1 LKSHEI
7 LIVDDDI
14 KICNLIKEVL
24 EPENIST
31 TVATTG
37 KEAQSLLISKTF
49 DLIILDIMLEDTD
62 GFQLMRNIQVEKID
76 TPIIFLTGKQQDYD
90 KILAFGMGADDYIT
104 KPFSVSVL
112 IARVKAHLR
121 RGDRVKELQLSSK
134 KLVKEPFILNLDT
147 YQLFKNGK
155 EIFLSAKEIKI
166 MKFFMEN
173 PNIIFTKDQLYE
185 KIWND
190 VFIDNNSVRVYI
202 LNLRKK
208 IEDNPQKPK
217 YLKTAWGIGYK
228 FTV

>member
-1 LKSHEI
+1 
-7 LIVDDDI
+7 
-14 KICNLIKEVL
+14 
-24 EPENIST
+24 
-31 TVATTG
+31 
-37 KEAQSLLISKTF
+37 
-49 DLIILDIMLEDTD
+49 
-62 GFQLMRNIQVEKID
+62 
-76 TPIIFLTGKQQDYD
+76 
-90 KILAFGMGADDYIT
+90 MGADDYIT
-104 KPFSVSVL
+104 KPFSISVL

-121 RGDRVKELQLSSK
+121 RGDRTKDLQLASSK
-134 KLVKEPFILNLDT
+134 IIKEPFILNLDT

-208 IEDNPQKPK
+208 IEDDPQKPK

>member
-1 LKSHEI
+1 MKTHEI

-14 KICNLIKEVL
+14 KICNLIKEAL
-24 EPENIST
+24 DPENIKT
-31 TVATTG
+31 TIASTG
-37 KEAQSLLISKTF
+37 KEAQSLINSRVF
-49 DLIILDIMLEDTD
+49 DLIILDIMLGDTD
-62 GFQLMRNIQVEKID
+62 GFQLMREIQFEKID
-76 TPIIFLTGKQQDYD
+76 TPIIFLSGKQQDYD
-90 KILAFGMGADDYIT
+90 KILALGMGADDYIT
-104 KPFSVSVL
+104 KPFSISVL

-121 RGDRVKELQLSSK
+121 RGDRTKDLQLASSK
-134 KLVKEPFILNLDT
+134 IIKEPFILNLDT

-208 IEDNPQKPK
+208 IEDDPQKPK